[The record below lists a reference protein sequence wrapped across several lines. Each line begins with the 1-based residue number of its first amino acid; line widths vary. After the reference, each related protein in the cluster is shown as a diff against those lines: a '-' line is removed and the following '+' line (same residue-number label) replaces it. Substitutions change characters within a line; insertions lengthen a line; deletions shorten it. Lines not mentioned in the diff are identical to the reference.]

1 MTLTAENFDLVKAVN
16 ACQIAELKRV
26 GSVFDSTNCIE
37 FYRVVR
43 NVESAVI
50 YTYQLIARASIQEA
64 DPQKAAEHWKIM
76 LNFCDAA
83 LGELKQ
89 IKLKFPSCGASDVYN
104 LTLDYRTQVHKRYIQ
119 NIQDSECQTMPEG
132 LFPQT
137 N

>member
-1 MTLTAENFDLVKAVN
+1 MTLTAENFDLLKTVN

-26 GSVFDSTNCIE
+26 GSIFDSTNCLE

-43 NVESAVI
+43 NVESAVVH
-50 YTYQLIARASIQEA
+50 TYQLIARASIQEE
-64 DPQKAAEHWKIM
+64 DPKKASEHWKFM
-76 LNFCDAA
+76 LNFCNSA
-83 LGELKQ
+83 LKELKQ
-89 IKLKFPSCGASDVYN
+89 IKSKYPSCGASDVYN
-104 LTLDYRTQVHKRYIQ
+104 LTLDYRAQVHKRYIQ